1 MFKEINENSH
11 TDEKPKDDVDKE
23 SESSFALNSL
33 HKKDNNL
40 AIRTS
45 KTDDDSKEMPKK
57 VAKTSRKP
65 VKKEDEKSQLPIND
79 RPRRQMKR
87 KIPEDEAS
95 KPKETTVGTTKK
107 KINNKALKTDEI
119 AQMLNSDDEEV
130 EVAPAKKRATTKRVQ
145 NQMITTSCTAKTV
158 LKHGTEDSLK
168 TDEIA
173 QKLTQMFKS
182 DDEEVE
188 VAPAKK
194 RATNKKVPKHTVG
207 TSCSAETVLKHGTED
222 SLKTDEIAQ
231 MLNSDDEEV
240 EVAPAKKR
248 ATTKRVQNQ
257 MITTSCT
264 AKTVL
269 KHGTEDS
276 LKTDEIAQKLTQM
289 FKSDDEEVEVAP
301 AKKRATNKKVPKHTV
316 GTSCSAETVLKHGTE
331 DSLKTDEIAKMLND
345 DEKEEVPVKKR
356 ATRKKVQK
364 QTVST
369 SCPAETVLKHGT
381 FDINCNFIT

>member
-107 KINNKALKTDEI
+107 RINNKALKTDEI

-158 LKHGTEDSLK
+158 LKNGTEDSLK

-194 RATNKKVPKHTVG
+194 RATNKKVPKH
-207 TSCSAETVLKHGTED
+207 K
-222 SLKTDEIAQ
+222 
-231 MLNSDDEEV
+231 
-240 EVAPAKKR
+240 
-248 ATTKRVQNQ
+248 
-257 MITTSCT
+257 
-264 AKTVL
+264 
-269 KHGTEDS
+269 
-276 LKTDEIAQKLTQM
+276 
-289 FKSDDEEVEVAP
+289 
-301 AKKRATNKKVPKHTV
+301 V

-381 FDINCNFIT
+381 FDIKCNFIT